1 MKYFKMIN
9 KSRRN
14 IQVRSGNGVA
24 VYDFTDLQGKE
35 ALWNYTISTTNQR
48 TREQLAE
55 LLVSL
60 HLRLESNEESGV
72 TMEDRKQ
79 IVVEFVQRCME
90 ELGSENNGQD
100 RKQGVV
106 YLISLFLD
114 RFEGIRELRPEDPK
128 AAKW

>member
-1 MKYFKMIN
+1 
-9 KSRRN
+9 
-14 IQVRSGNGVA
+14 
-24 VYDFTDLQGKE
+24 
-35 ALWNYTISTTNQR
+35 
-48 TREQLAE
+48 
-55 LLVSL
+55 
-60 HLRLESNEESGV
+60 
-72 TMEDRKQ
+72 MEDRKQ

>member
-1 MKYFKMIN
+1 
-9 KSRRN
+9 
-14 IQVRSGNGVA
+14 
-24 VYDFTDLQGKE
+24 
-35 ALWNYTISTTNQR
+35 
-48 TREQLAE
+48 
-55 LLVSL
+55 
-60 HLRLESNEESGV
+60 
-72 TMEDRKQ
+72 
-79 IVVEFVQRCME
+79 ME